1 MGFIECLRRFIKNSK
16 DFRLRGKS
24 KAFGYFVV
32 NAPPAKKKLSS
43 KAVMLETQ
51 GKDPYWCPKCQG
63 AEMVVVEIMHG
74 IRGSPMRFF
83 AKDKKVQLV

>member
-1 MGFIECLRRFIKNSK
+1 L
-16 DFRLRGKS
+16 RLRGKS

-32 NAPPAKKKLSS
+32 KAPPAKKKLSS
-43 KAVMLETQ
+43 REVMLKTQ

-63 AEMVVVEIMHG
+63 AEMVVVEIIHG
-74 IRGSPMRFF
+74 IRGSPLRFF

>member
-1 MGFIECLRRFIKNSK
+1 MSSK
-16 DFRLRGKS
+16 D
-24 KAFGYFVV
+24 
-32 NAPPAKKKLSS
+32 
-43 KAVMLETQ
+43 VMLKTQ
-51 GKDPYWCPKCQG
+51 RKDPYLCPKCQE

>member
-16 DFRLRGKS
+16 DLRLRGKS

-43 KAVMLETQ
+43 REVMLKTQ
-51 GKDPYWCPKCQG
+51 GKDPYWCPKKWWSWRLYM
-63 AEMVVVEIMHG
+63 E
-74 IRGSPMRFF
+74 
-83 AKDKKVQLV
+83 